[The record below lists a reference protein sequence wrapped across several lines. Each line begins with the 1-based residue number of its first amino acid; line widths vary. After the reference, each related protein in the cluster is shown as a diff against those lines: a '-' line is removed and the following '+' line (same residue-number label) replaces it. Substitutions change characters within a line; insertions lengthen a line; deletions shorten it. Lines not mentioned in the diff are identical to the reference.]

1 MNTLINNLE
10 NNPEGKNPSMQEQ
23 VIAENQDSLMQTLSL
38 EQ

>member
-1 MNTLINNLE
+1 MNTLTNNLE

-23 VIAENQDSLMQTLSL
+23 VTAEKQDSLMQTLSL